1 MSFFFSRAERKPRIF
16 VLNNIAVVVRLH
28 LLLEVTP
35 PHALPLFNNVG
46 EEEADHFA
54 QSRAVLTYRTGGQ
67 SE

>member
-35 PHALPLFNNVG
+35 PALFNNVG

-54 QSRAVLTYRTGGQ
+54 QSCAVLTYRTGGQ